1 VAETFTVVTQ
11 YPTLEFIGGTQTQD
25 VMAIGYRTKA
35 HGVYFEVRIPRKGYT
50 PGNVN
55 STGIGYTGTIEAAF
69 ANDNVIGGEWTQTP
83 TAAGDLVDNIVYT
96 VASDSGN
103 STAQLV
109 VPYSQLSPGL
119 YDPKLAAL
127 AKTLN
132 DSEGL

>member
-1 VAETFTVVTQ
+1 VAATFNVVTQ

-25 VMAIGYRTKA
+25 VMAIGYRTVD

-50 PGNVN
+50 PTNVHD
-55 STGIGYTGTIEAAF
+55 TGLGYTATITEAF
-69 ANDNVIGGEWTQTP
+69 KNPNVIGGEWTQTP
-83 TAAGDLVDNIVYT
+83 TAAGELVDNIVYT

-109 VPYSQLSPGL
+109 VPYSQLSPSL

-127 AKTLN
+127 AKSLN
-132 DSEGL
+132 ASEAL

>member
-1 VAETFTVVTQ
+1 MAETFTVVTQ

-25 VMAIGYRTKA
+25 VMAIGYRTVA

-50 PGNVN
+50 PSNVN

-69 ANDNVIGGEWTQTP
+69 QNGNVIGGEWTQTP
-83 TAAGDLVDNIVYT
+83 TAAGELVDNIVYT

-109 VPYSQLSPGL
+109 VPYSQLAPAL

-127 AKTLN
+127 AQALN